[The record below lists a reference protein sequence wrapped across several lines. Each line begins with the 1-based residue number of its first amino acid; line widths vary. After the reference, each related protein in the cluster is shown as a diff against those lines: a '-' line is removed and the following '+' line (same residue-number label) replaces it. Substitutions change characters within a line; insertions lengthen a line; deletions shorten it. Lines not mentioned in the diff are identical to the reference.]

1 MRLHAITSIIFFS
14 QIFRVCEEKIIACT
28 DVAKLKRM
36 FKLQTITQNGN
47 NVTISYLLSRKAGHI
62 PHRAFSDAGTRTAI
76 LSKLYGKN
84 RAKSSEL
91 MGQEDSH
98 TALITSGYAVILQ
111 R

>member
-1 MRLHAITSIIFFS
+1 
-14 QIFRVCEEKIIACT
+14 
-28 DVAKLKRM
+28 M

-91 MGQEDSH
+91 MGTRGDTH
-98 TALITSGYAVILQ
+98 TALITFGYAVILP